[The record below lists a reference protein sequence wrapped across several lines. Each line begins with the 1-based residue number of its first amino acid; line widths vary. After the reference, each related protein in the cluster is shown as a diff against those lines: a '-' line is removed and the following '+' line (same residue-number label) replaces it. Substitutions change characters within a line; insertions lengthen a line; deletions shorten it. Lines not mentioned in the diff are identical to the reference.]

1 MGLRFQ
7 KVNFAG
13 LLRINCDMIIAIDGP
28 SASGK
33 STTARGVSDSLN
45 FTHLDTGAMY
55 RSVTLGLSDEKI
67 GLSDEKML
75 VQFLES
81 IDLYFDQTT
90 QYP

>member
-7 KVNFAG
+7 NVNFAG

-55 RSVTLGLSDEKI
+55 RAVTLGLSDEKKFDHTI
-67 GLSDEKML
+67 EKQVLVLSAKCL
-75 VQFLES
+75 
-81 IDLYFDQTT
+81 
-90 QYP
+90 